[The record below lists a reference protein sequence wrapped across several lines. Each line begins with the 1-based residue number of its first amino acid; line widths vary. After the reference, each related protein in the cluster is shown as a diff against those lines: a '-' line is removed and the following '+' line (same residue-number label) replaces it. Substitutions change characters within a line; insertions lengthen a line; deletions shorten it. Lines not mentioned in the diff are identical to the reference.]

1 MNKLFSGMFKKLK
14 SIKHI
19 EIILAVLFGL
29 IILLVYFS
37 STGASSTSKVHITTS
52 SSQVS
57 QYTSEVERKLEALLT
72 EISGAGDVKVMVMC
86 ESNIELKSEVVPDIV
101 SVVVVA
107 SGANNTWVKLDII
120 KAVQA
125 LLTINPA
132 NIEVLV
138 GG

>member
-1 MNKLFSGMFKKLK
+1 MNKVFSGLFKKLR

-37 STGASSTSKVHITTS
+37 TTS
-52 SSQVS
+52 SVS
-57 QYTSEVERKLEALLT
+57 SSKNNIRASSEVLVYINEVEQKLENLLAK
-72 EISGAGDVKVMVMC
+72 IDGVGKVKVMIMC
-86 ESNIELKSEVVPDIV
+86 DSNIELDPDIV
-101 SVVVVA
+101 PEITSVVVVA
-107 SGANNTWVKLDII
+107 SGATDTWVKLDII

-125 LLTINPA
+125 LLTVKSA
-132 NIEVLV
+132 NIEVLP

>member
-1 MNKLFSGMFKKLK
+1 MNKVFSGLFKKLK

-37 STGASSTSKVHITTS
+37 STSTSVSTSKATISS

-57 QYTSEVERKLEALLT
+57 QYTNEVERKLESLLS
-72 EISGAGDVKVMVMC
+72 EISGAGNVKVMVMC
-86 ESNIELKSEVVPDIV
+86 ESNTELKSEVVPDIV

-107 SGANNTWVKLDII
+107 SGADDTWVKLDII

-125 LLTINPA
+125 LLTVNPA

>member
-1 MNKLFSGMFKKLK
+1 MFKKLK

-37 STGASSTSKVHITTS
+37 STGASSTSKTHIATSS

-57 QYTSEVERKLEALLT
+57 QYTNEIERKLEALLA

-86 ESNIELKSEVVPDIV
+86 ESNTELKSEVVPDIV

-107 SGANNTWVKLDII
+107 SGANDTWVKLDII